1 MRVNTDKERSVD
13 AVRASIKANR
23 LTNCENMRFVEG
35 VLEGGPSMTRGAES
49 YALRQD
55 FWVRLTRIIGC
66 HEARNI
72 DQFRRFNRF
81 SRSRAQP
88 VGQSIL
94 LS

>member
-66 HEARNI
+66 HEARTLTSSAASI
-72 DQFRRFNRF
+72 AFPLA
-81 SRSRAQP
+81 AQP